1 MADPEHAERDDGLR
15 QRRHGRESLEFGRVV
30 NLSDALFGIA
40 MTLLVFSVVDATDVD
55 LGRVGGAVVD
65 QAPQLLAF
73 VLSFAVVANFWWI
86 HHRFFGLLGFLEPG
100 LIAINLVLLGAVA
113 LVPYP
118 TNLIGRDPT
127 ARGAV
132 VPYLALLSVV
142 ALLHLLLLVRAGA
155 VGAWRRPMP
164 DGLYPWLLA
173 GWGSSTAVGLLGLA
187 VALVAPPVGLA
198 MLLLTWPA
206 EVLVARRA
214 PAAYAEWG

>member
-1 MADPEHAERDDGLR
+1 MVGPDREEQGEQLR
-15 QRRHGRESLEFGRVV
+15 RRRYERESLEFGRVV

-55 LGRVGGAVVD
+55 LDRVAGALVD
-65 QAPQLLAF
+65 QGPQLLAF

-86 HHRFFGLLGFLEPG
+86 HHRFFGLLGALEPG

-118 TNLIGRDPT
+118 TYLIGQDLT

-132 VPYLALLSVV
+132 VPYLAVLSVV

-155 VGAWRRPMP
+155 VGAWRQPMP
-164 DGLYPWLLA
+164 DGLYPWLLV
-173 GWGSSTAVGLLGLA
+173 GWGSSTVVALLGLV
-187 VALVAPPVGLA
+187 VAFVVPPVGLA

-206 EVLVARRA
+206 ELLVARRA